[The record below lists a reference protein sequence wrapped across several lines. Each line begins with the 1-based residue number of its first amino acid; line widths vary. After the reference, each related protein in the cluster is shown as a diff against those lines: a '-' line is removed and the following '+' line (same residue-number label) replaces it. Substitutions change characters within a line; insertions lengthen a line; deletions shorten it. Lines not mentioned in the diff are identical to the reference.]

1 MPAYSYVAVDAQGR
15 TQRGVVEAE
24 APRQARAGLRSAG
37 LVPLEL
43 AAVDPEGAAPSGRSW
58 LTRRRRLSGTELA
71 LVTRRFALL
80 LEAGL
85 TVEQCLDALIE
96 QASDESSRHILAAV
110 RAEVLSGHGLATALD
125 RFPASFPDIY
135 RALVGTGEQSGDL
148 GVVMS
153 RLAGYL
159 DSRQSMTQNAG
170 LALLYPAIVASVALL
185 IVVGLL
191 GYVVPQVVEVF
202 EHSRQELPF
211 LTRAMLWTSALLQGN
226 WVAVSVLLLAMAVG
240 ARAAWGRESWR
251 ARTQARLLR
260 MPVIGP
266 LLLGIGTARLASTLA
281 ILVGGGVPL
290 LQALG
295 AGAKVLGSLPLRAAV
310 EDAARQVREGSSL
323 RRALER
329 RKLFPPIFIHLVA
342 FSTANAA
349 ASQTESF
356 ELRALANGQ
365 LNPLFLATVQAV
377 EESIV
382 NAMVAAETMTGRD
395 GATVPAID
403 TGELKKILK
412 RFDRLQR

>member
-15 TQRGVVEAE
+15 TRRGVVEAE
-24 APRQARAGLRSAG
+24 APRLARAGLRSAG

-43 AAVDPEGAAPSGRSW
+43 SAVDPEAAAPSGGRW
-58 LTRRRRLSGTELA
+58 LARRRRLSRAELA
-71 LVTRRFALL
+71 LVTQRFALL

-96 QASDESSRHILAAV
+96 QAHDEASRHILAAV
-110 RAEVLSGHGLATALD
+110 RAEVLSGHGLAAALD

-148 GVVMS
+148 AVVMT

-159 DSRQSMTQNAG
+159 ESRRAMTQNAG

-185 IVVGLL
+185 IVIGLL
-191 GYVVPQVVEVF
+191 AYVVPQVVEVF
-202 EHSRQELPF
+202 RHSRQELPW

-226 WVAVSVLLLAMAVG
+226 WMAVAVLLLALAAG
-240 ARAAWGRESWR
+240 ARAAWAREAWR
-251 ARTQARLLR
+251 ARWQARLLR
-260 MPVIGP
+260 LPVIGP

-295 AGAKVLGSLPLRAAV
+295 AGAKVLGNLPLRGAV

-342 FSTANAA
+342 SGEASGRLAHMLEQAA
-349 ASQTESF
+349 KHQDMENERRIRLLTGILEPVVIVAMGIVV
-356 ELRALANGQ
+356 LLVVLAILLPIIEMNQ
-365 LNPLFLATVQAV
+365 LV
-377 EESIV
+377 
-382 NAMVAAETMTGRD
+382 R
-395 GATVPAID
+395 
-403 TGELKKILK
+403 
-412 RFDRLQR
+412 R

>member
-159 DSRQSMTQNAG
+159 ESRQSMTQNAG

-342 FSTANAA
+342 SGEASGRLAYMLEQAA
-349 ASQTESF
+349 KHQEMENERRIRLLTGILEPAVIVAMGIVV
-356 ELRALANGQ
+356 LLVVLAILLPIIEMNQ
-365 LNPLFLATVQAV
+365 LV
-377 EESIV
+377 
-382 NAMVAAETMTGRD
+382 R
-395 GATVPAID
+395 
-403 TGELKKILK
+403 
-412 RFDRLQR
+412 R